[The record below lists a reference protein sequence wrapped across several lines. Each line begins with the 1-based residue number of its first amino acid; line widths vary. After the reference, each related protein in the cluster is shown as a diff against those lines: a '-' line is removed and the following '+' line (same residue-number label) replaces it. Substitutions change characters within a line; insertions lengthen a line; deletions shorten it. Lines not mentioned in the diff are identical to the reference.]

1 MCIKNA
7 SQVCNMILSNLHN
20 CDNDTLVKLFKTYA
34 RPYLDYN
41 SVIYAPHHIQ
51 LIKALEQVQ
60 RHFTKRLHGL
70 SNLCYKERLNI
81 VGLETLE
88 LRRMHTDLLT
98 LYKLIHK
105 KIDCSLINTFKFN
118 NTVNTRG
125 HAYKLVK
132 ESFRVDCRKYSFT
145 CRVINLW
152 NSLSNEI
159 VCCILLTN
167 LFINLELMIYLILLG
182 GNPLHSLL
190 YSLFAPTLYIQC
202 E

>member
-1 MCIKNA
+1 
-7 SQVCNMILSNLHN
+7 
-20 CDNDTLVKLFKTYA
+20 
-34 RPYLDYN
+34 
-41 SVIYAPHHIQ
+41 
-51 LIKALEQVQ
+51 
-60 RHFTKRLHGL
+60 
-70 SNLCYKERLNI
+70 
-81 VGLETLE
+81 
-88 LRRMHTDLLT
+88 MHTDLLT

-159 VCCILLTN
+159 VCCNTVNQFVHKLRAYDLSN
-167 LFINLELMIYLILLG
+167 FIRG
-182 GNPLHSLL
+182 QP
-190 YSLFAPTLYIQC
+190 FA
-202 E
+202 